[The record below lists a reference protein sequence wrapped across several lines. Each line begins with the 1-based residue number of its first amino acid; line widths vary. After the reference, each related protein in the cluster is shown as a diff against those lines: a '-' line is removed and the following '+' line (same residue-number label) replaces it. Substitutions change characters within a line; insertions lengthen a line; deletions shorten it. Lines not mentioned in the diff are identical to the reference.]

1 MILVPCNFLGVRDE
15 LATVK
20 CNYQMCSTIAKQLF
34 CSLI

>member
-1 MILVPCNFLGVRDE
+1 MILVPCSFLEVRDE
-15 LATVK
+15 VAKVK

>member
-1 MILVPCNFLGVRDE
+1 MILVPCSFLEVRDE
-15 LATVK
+15 VATVK